1 MKWTNQE
8 QILILA
14 DKIQQLYQT
23 FLKPYI
29 F

>member
-14 DKIQQLYQT
+14 DKIHQLYQT
-23 FLKPYI
+23 FLELCI